1 MLKLAMALLAG
12 LGCCVLGYSISN
24 ASGKRLRMVWES
36 AQAIRLIRSGI
47 CVHGEMLPKVLCSL
61 PEDGSQEMRV
71 WASFY
76 ARVGRSLATQ
86 PNLLL
91 QDVWGQAWIEATK
104 EHSAL
109 LVLTEEDTRLF
120 SPLIEEL
127 GRTPRAQQQV
137 LLDQVQADW
146 LSQHERLQKK
156 LADTQK
162 VSQTLGLL
170 GGLAMFLLLL

>member
-12 LGCCVLGYSISN
+12 MGCCMLGYSISS

-47 CVHGEMLPKVLCSL
+47 CVHGDMLPKVLCGL
-61 PEDGSQEMRV
+61 PDDGSEEMRA
-71 WASFY
+71 WAAFY
-76 ARVGRSLATQ
+76 ARVGRSLAVQ
-86 PNLLL
+86 PNLVL
-91 QDVWGQAWIEATK
+91 QDIWEQAWMEETK
-104 EHSAL
+104 KNSAL
-109 LVLTEEDTRLF
+109 LVLTHEDTRLF
-120 SPLIEEL
+120 SPLMEEL

-156 LADTQK
+156 LPDTQK